1 MNKNQNEDK
10 EITKLKAQ
18 HCYAPKVSGDSDQP
32 RTSTGGSRGLGK
44 FLLVPSQLPC
54 ATSELNTGIVRTRT
68 IPVYVLVIMLIP

>member
-44 FLLVPSQLPC
+44 FLLVPSQTALPH
-54 ATSELNTGIVRTRT
+54 IRTKHRYG
-68 IPVYVLVIMLIP
+68 P